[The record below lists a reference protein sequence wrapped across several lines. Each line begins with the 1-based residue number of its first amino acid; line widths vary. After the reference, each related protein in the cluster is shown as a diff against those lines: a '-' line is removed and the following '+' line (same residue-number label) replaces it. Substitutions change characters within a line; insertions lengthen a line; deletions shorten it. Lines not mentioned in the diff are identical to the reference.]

1 LRRLWLP
8 TTLLACTL
16 GLAGSASAGNR
27 VTACGGVGQRA
38 CCVVEAFPSCDSGL
52 IEKVGVGPGAGDA
65 CPFGV
70 SLGTCYNPG
79 FPPQCGDQN
88 ERDCE
93 LSEHFQDCK
102 AGLTSVSGI
111 CRDTGTDFPAD
122 CGRKD
127 QLACTIFQHIP
138 SCQTGLV
145 ELLAGFEGS
154 FCREIGIDG
163 FPTHCGH
170 DHQRPCRISEH
181 IPSCS
186 DSLVEFGG
194 ECRVSDE
201 LFPDACGDQDERACT
216 LIEHIPSCKSGLVE
230 LFNLSGGSICRR
242 FAADGFPT
250 HCGGGG
256 EPACQVLEHI
266 PSCKPDAYEVA
277 TPHLPALA
285 NGWCVEEEDFS
296 SAPFRLDRP
305 VEQVPPGPRTIFL
318 LHGAA
323 GDRNG
328 LSLNP
333 LHEPE
338 RGFVRYWVD
347 ANWSGAEG
355 SDEDPVGV
363 RIFDAD
369 QKRDDGDV
377 GETPLCNK
385 GTRIDGFTYSVPLT
399 SRWLRDALL
408 DQTNCRDPENP
419 PPPGPVENVTLVA
432 HSMGGIL
439 ARDLVYRHYDELL
452 ANGVRIAEVVTLG
465 SPHRGGGSGIPEL
478 TNAQW
483 ASCIVSIFSEQ
494 LHATCMMENW
504 QARLRDER
512 ARRDQGGAPYI
523 DNLDFPGIRWITL
536 ATSDAV
542 QPTNAILTDPITAH
556 DNLVAHVSAF
566 GPAVDLCFPNVD
578 SEPPPAEITDR
589 SAPNLGESEA
599 WIEHFWPPQITT
611 RSTTVAPSYEYNP
624 YNGLDV
630 SPAALVT
637 SVATNAVGS
646 LTAACHGPGPS
657 SERPD
662 IRYLAG
668 VNAPD
673 AADPTQQ
680 GERFLFLGDTGHPHG
695 DIAGGSD
702 YANVTVNYIR
712 TVLTD
717 GLRGGDVDGNGVI
730 DAADRDRLVSQF
742 PGNDPPAFDANFNGV
757 IEQSEDPGPPP
768 SSAFEDGFDTWSDL
782 DGDGF
787 VTLVDLQQWYAFA
800 ASDLSAPA
808 AAAEESA
815 EEPAVEPSPRGCGLL
830 GVEPLLLLGGLA
842 LLRRR
847 MRQRTLAIGLV
858 LLLAGLLS
866 TRPAGAAALLEIQ
879 PSATTVALGETFS
892 IELRADLGLPVL
904 AFGFDLHWDDD
915 RLDYLGP
922 AVFAP
927 GWMQLANAMGAP
939 AEPFP
944 ELARVDL
951 GALATPSAAAG
962 LNLLLATLSFRA
974 RSLGS
979 AHLELSITP
988 ADLTEGFALLT
999 PGSFDTFA
1007 LAGAQ
1012 VSVVPEPHTA
1022 LLLAAGLFGLGVRFR
1037 RRAGG

>member
-1 LRRLWLP
+1 
-8 TTLLACTL
+8 
-16 GLAGSASAGNR
+16 
-27 VTACGGVGQRA
+27 
-38 CCVVEAFPSCDSGL
+38 
-52 IEKVGVGPGAGDA
+52 
-65 CPFGV
+65 V

-102 AGLTSVSGI
+102 AGLTSVGGI

-127 QLACTIFQHIP
+127 QVACTIFQHIP

-145 ELLAGFEGS
+145 ELLGPTGS
-154 FCREIGIDG
+154 ICREIGVDG
-163 FPTHCGH
+163 FPTNCGH
-170 DHQRPCRISEH
+170 DRQRPCVLTEH

-186 DSLVEFGG
+186 GDLIEFGG
-194 ECRVSDE
+194 QCRVSDE
-201 LFPDACGDQDERACT
+201 TFPGGCGDQDERACT

-230 LFNLSGGSICRR
+230 LFNFSGGAICRR
-242 FAADGFPT
+242 FASDGFPT
-250 HCGGGG
+250 HCGGAG
-256 EPACQVLEHI
+256 ESACQLLEHI
-266 PSCKPDAYEVA
+266 PSCKSDAYEVA
-277 TPHLPALA
+277 TPYLPALA

-296 SAPFRLDRP
+296 GAPFRLDRP
-305 VEQVPPGPRTIFL
+305 AEQAPPGPRTIFL

-333 LHEPE
+333 LHEPA

-355 SDEDPVGV
+355 SQQDPVGV

-377 GETPLCNK
+377 GDTPLCNK

-408 DQTNCRDPENP
+408 DQTSCRDPENP

-465 SPHRGGGSGIPEL
+465 SPHRGGGSGIPEIS
-478 TNAQW
+478 NAQW

-504 QARLRDER
+504 QARLHEER
-512 ARRDQGGAPYI
+512 VRRDQGGAPYI

-542 QPTNAILTDPITAH
+542 QPTNSIITDPIVAH

-589 SAPNLGESEA
+589 SAPNLGESAA
-599 WIEHFWPPQITT
+599 WIEHFWPPQIST
-611 RSTTVAPSYEYNP
+611 RSVDVADAYDYNP

-637 SVATNAVGS
+637 GVGANTAGS
-646 LTAACHGPGPS
+646 LTAECHGPGPS
-657 SERPD
+657 SQDPGLP
-662 IRYLAG
+662 YLAG

-702 YANVTVNYIR
+702 YANVTVNYLR

-730 DAADRDRLVSQF
+730 DLADRDRLVSQF
-742 PGNDPPAFDANFNGV
+742 PGNDPPAVDANSNGV
-757 IEQSEDPGPPP
+757 IEQGEDPGPPA
-768 SSAFEDGFDTWSDL
+768 SSAFEDGFDVWSDL

-787 VTLVDLQQWYAFA
+787 VTLVDLQKWYFLL
-800 ASDLSAPA
+800 ASPPPAPA
-808 AAAEESA
+808 VSSESGPAEPTA
-815 EEPAVEPSPRGCGLL
+815 EPARGCGLL
-830 GVEPLLLLGGLA
+830 GIEPVLLLGGLA

-847 MRQRTLAIGLV
+847 TRKATLV
-858 LLLAGLLS
+858 LGMGLLLS
-866 TRPAGAAALLEIQ
+866 GLLPARPAGAAALVEIQ
-879 PSATTVALGETFS
+879 PSATTVGLGQTFS
-892 IELRADLGLPVL
+892 VELRADLSLPVL
-904 AFGFDLHWDDD
+904 AFGLDLHWDDD
-915 RLDYLGP
+915 RLEYLGP
-922 AVFAP
+922 AVLAP
-927 GWMQLANAMGAP
+927 GWIQLANAQGA
-939 AEPFP
+939 AAAPFP
-944 ELARVDL
+944 ELALLNL
-951 GALATPSAAAG
+951 GGLATPAPASG
-962 LNLLLATLSFRA
+962 SNLLLATLSFRA
-974 RSLGS
+974 LSLGE
-979 AHLELSITP
+979 ADLELSIEPT
-988 ADLTEGFALLT
+988 DLTEGFALLT
-999 PGSFDTFA
+999 PGSFDSFT
-1007 LAGAQ
+1007 LVGAG
-1012 VSVVPEPHTA
+1012 VNVVPEP
-1022 LLLAAGLFGLGVRFR
+1022 AAGLLVALGLLMLGFR
-1037 RRAGG
+1037 IPRR